1 MARDRTDFADRIR
14 PPAPKGAEITVAR
27 LEAAL
32 LKVAML
38 MEHQPRF
45 TPIFERLEAELAA
58 AQEAEAN
65 GPSGPG
71 QGPTGAATPQSR
83 ATGTARKCGCL
94 DALPTLRSRRSHSRR
109 RHSLTPRTPHICI
122 LGI

>member
-38 MEHQPRF
+38 MEHHPKF

-65 GPSGPG
+65 GPLARAKALREQQRGK
-71 QGPTGAATPQSR
+71 AEPQ
-83 ATGTARKCGCL
+83 ARPPNVV
-94 DALPTLRSRRSHSRR
+94 ALTHVRP
-109 RHSLTPRTPHICI
+109 
-122 LGI
+122 